1 MKKISLMGVSHFRV
15 MTIFGGAMFKKK
27 EKYTKESLLKL
38 LVEQQTKIE
47 EQEEKIK
54 MLEHHIEIMD
64 RLSRS
69 AMNHLELGEKNE

>member
-1 MKKISLMGVSHFRV
+1 MSG

-64 RLSRS
+64 RLSRN
-69 AMNHLELGEKNE
+69 AVNPLELGEKNE